1 MRRFFGPDGRLTT
14 IPAKQSRQ
22 LALYDLIAQ
31 RFIPGVRYTELE
43 VNRELMQLYDDYVTL
58 RRGLVDFGL
67 LDRADGRYWRS
78 GGTVPAA
85 SAARAGARDRPSR
98 RGAPPGG
105 RPSSPRRPS
114 CSPTTGTPRSGW
126 TTSAPRPA

>member
-1 MRRFFGPDGRLTT
+1 M
-14 IPAKQSRQ
+14 PAKQSRQ

-58 RRGLVDFGL
+58 RRGLIDFGL
-67 LDRADGRYWRS
+67 MDRADGQYWRS
-78 GGTVPAA
+78 GGTVPHAGPPA
-85 SAARAGARDRPSR
+85 GDGPRPSARPISAAG
-98 RGAPPGG
+98 RGPPGG
-105 RPSSPRRPS
+105 DPDRRRPS
-114 CSPTTGTPRSGW
+114 CSPTTVTRRSGW